1 MKAIKLSV
9 PIFFILFSSVFL
21 IASINLPKAS
31 LGNPNAPMYFPAG
44 LSIIMLIFSII
55 YLFQELK
62 KLDKENKYIKQML
75 SGRTPKLI
83 GFTILLGVIYAFV
96 FDRIGF
102 LYSTILYLGG
112 LLFYINGIK
121 KWLVNIIVTIAFSFL
136 SWYAFSVLLGV
147 SLP

>member
-1 MKAIKLSV
+1 
-9 PIFFILFSSVFL
+9 
-21 IASINLPKAS
+21 
-31 LGNPNAPMYFPAG
+31 
-44 LSIIMLIFSII
+44 MLIFSII

-121 KWLVNIIVTIAFSFL
+121 KWLVNIIVTVAFSFL

>member
-1 MKAIKLSV
+1 MKAIKFSV
-9 PIFFILFSSVFL
+9 PIFFILFSGVFL
-21 IASINLPKAS
+21 IASFTLPKAS

-102 LYSTILYLGG
+102 LYSTILY
-112 LLFYINGIK
+112 
-121 KWLVNIIVTIAFSFL
+121 
-136 SWYAFSVLLGV
+136 
-147 SLP
+147 